1 MSQLVYDCPR
11 CGSIHITFDVK
22 GELLLGI
29 QYDWQEHFEVFCECL
44 NCHRGT
50 IFYVEKKDPKFR
62 GEGFYPSSIYGV
74 INDSYMVS
82 GHVTSKDFDA
92 AEPPEHLPD
101 NIEKAYVEGAK
112 CMTIGCY
119 NAAATM
125 FRLCLDFATKSLIPE
140 GENSAP
146 AAKIKRSLGLRM
158 TWLFDNKILPD
169 TFRELADCIKDD
181 GNDGAHEGILDE
193 PSAIDLQ
200 EFTEALLERLYT
212 EPTKIIMAKE
222 RRALRHAK

>member
-1 MSQLVYDCPR
+1 MSQLVHDCPR
-11 CGSIHITFDVK
+11 CGSAHITFNVK
-22 GELLLGI
+22 GELLLG
-29 QYDWQEHFEVFCECL
+29 YSFGWQENFEVFCECL
-44 NCHRGT
+44 HCHKGT
-50 IFYVEKKDPKFR
+50 IFHIAKTESRFEGKECYPEKIF
-62 GEGFYPSSIYGV
+62 GV
-74 INDSYMVS
+74 INDFYRVS

-92 AEPPEHLPD
+92 DEPPEHLPD

-125 FRLCLDFATKSLIPE
+125 FRLCLDFATKSLIPDN
-140 GENSAP
+140 ENGGP

-158 TWLFDNKILPD
+158 DWLFDNGILPNA
-169 TFRELADCIKDD
+169 FRELADCIKDD

-193 PSAIDLQ
+193 ASAIDLQ

-212 EPTKIIMAKE
+212 EPTRIQLAKE
-222 RRALRHAK
+222 RRAQRHAK